1 MKIREWPLFDETHRG
16 GVICF
21 GLARKAGDDVGTDSG
36 VRESLMDQFEA
47 AGSASAKCELMR
59 NRTKRSPL

>member
-1 MKIREWPLFDETHRG
+1 MKIREWPLFDETHSG
-16 GVICF
+16 GVIRF

-47 AGSASAKCELMR
+47 AA
-59 NRTKRSPL
+59 